1 MGTQEI
7 LQDIVFVLLYGG
19 VMGLSLTAAL
29 YMLLRRGNAIAPE
42 VSSPV
47 RLRRWVAAFLGVCV
61 LSRLSWLFYAY
72 HPTPAV
78 YSIVYGLDLLTL
90 FPTISGILLSMLQ
103 DQHRPVWPVLVALVP
118 ALVLVAFSAVR
129 GDDVLYLPLSVYS
142 IALYS
147 AIILYMVFAVRK
159 YGRWLRDNYADLE
172 NKEVWQSFIILGLF
186 LLFFVM
192 YSSTS
197 ESSSL
202 QVYLLQIDCIII
214 VALLLWR
221 VETLQSLSEVAQ
233 PEPEPEKA
241 ELELAQGQKATPAA
255 STATS
260 TKIGTLLKKHCE
272 DKQLY
277 LQKDLTLA
285 QLAGVIGTNR
295 TYLSQHFANQGITY
309 NAYIG
314 SLRIRHFVRLYEK
327 TVADG
332 REFTAQQLAFES
344 GFHSYSTFI
353 ATFKH
358 NMGTTVT
365 VWIHSKEKIT

>member
-19 VMGLSLTAAL
+19 VMGLSFTAAL

-47 RLRRWVAAFLGVCV
+47 RLRRWAAAFLGVCV

-103 DQHRPVWPVLVALVP
+103 DRHRPVWPVLVALVP

-129 GDDVLYLPLSVYS
+129 GDDVLYLPLGVYS

-241 ELELAQGQKATPAA
+241 EPDLAQGQKATPAA

-353 ATFKH
+353 ATFKQ